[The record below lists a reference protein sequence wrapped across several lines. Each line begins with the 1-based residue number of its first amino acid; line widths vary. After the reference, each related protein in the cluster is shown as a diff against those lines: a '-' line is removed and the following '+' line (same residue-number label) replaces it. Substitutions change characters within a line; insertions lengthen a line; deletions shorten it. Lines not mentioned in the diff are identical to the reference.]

1 MMGISGR
8 EDHGGE
14 RMRAMSVSSSAVAI
28 DDTHIEAEKKQFSI
42 VGKDYPTEEHA
53 IGFFNLGDHGGH
65 GGEDGPR

>member
-1 MMGISGR
+1 MSG
-8 EDHGGE
+8 
-14 RMRAMSVSSSAVAI
+14 SSSAVAI